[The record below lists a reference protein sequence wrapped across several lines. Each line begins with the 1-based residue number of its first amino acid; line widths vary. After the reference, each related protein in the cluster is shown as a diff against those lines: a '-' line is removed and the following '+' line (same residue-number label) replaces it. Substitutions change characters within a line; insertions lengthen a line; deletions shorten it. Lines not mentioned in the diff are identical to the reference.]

1 MTDTAAG
8 SPTLPIQPIQPTS
21 LDPADPAAWEAFR
34 DQAHRMLDD
43 MIGHLRTLREQPV
56 WRPIPA
62 ALRTRWREPLPARP
76 VPVAELHERFLA
88 EVLPHAVGNAHPRFM
103 GWVQGAGTPEGLLAE
118 MLAAGLNANVG
129 GRDQMPLEV
138 ERQVVHWMRE
148 LFDFPDTASGLLVTG
163 SSTANL
169 IGVLVA
175 RTRALGV
182 DSRRDGLGV
191 DGLRLV
197 AYTSAAAHGCVAQA
211 MAIAGLGSAALRR
224 VPVDADHRI
233 DVAALRRML
242 AADRA
247 AGLQPFLVVGT
258 AGTVDVGAIDD
269 LDALATL
276 CAAERLW
283 FHVDGAFGA
292 LARLSPALAPRL
304 AGIERADS
312 LALDFHKWG
321 QVPYDAG
328 FVLVREQSAQLAAFA
343 SPAAYLARH
352 PRGLAAGS
360 PWPCDL
366 GPDLSRGFRALKVW
380 FTVMAHGRER
390 LGAAIEANCR
400 LARRL
405 AERVDADARLQRLAP
420 VALNIVC
427 LRYVGAAPDL
437 ADGPPLDEAALDALN
452 AELVADLHESGV
464 AAPST
469 TTIGGRTAVR
479 VALVN
484 HRTVEA
490 DLDLLLEALHHF
502 GRLRLRQARVSGSG
516 LPILSDESSR

>member
-1 MTDTAAG
+1 MGNTCRE
-8 SPTLPIQPIQPTS
+8 L
-21 LDPADPAAWEAFR
+21 
-34 DQAHRMLDD
+34 AHRRHFVGLQQA
-43 MIGHLRTLREQPV
+43 GPR
-56 WRPIPA
+56 RP
-62 ALRTRWREPLPARP
+62 
-76 VPVAELHERFLA
+76 
-88 EVLPHAVGNAHPRFM
+88 G
-103 GWVQGAGTPEGLLAE
+103 
-118 MLAAGLNANVG
+118 
-129 GRDQMPLEV
+129 
-138 ERQVVHWMRE
+138 
-148 LFDFPDTASGLLVTG
+148 
-163 SSTANL
+163 
-169 IGVLVA
+169 
-175 RTRALGV
+175 
-182 DSRRDGLGV
+182 
-191 DGLRLV
+191 
-197 AYTSAAAHGCVAQA
+197 VAQ
-211 MAIAGLGSAALRR
+211 
-224 VPVDADHRI
+224 V
-233 DVAALRRML
+233 
-242 AADRA
+242 
-247 AGLQPFLVVGT
+247 
-258 AGTVDVGAIDD
+258 
-269 LDALATL
+269 
-276 CAAERLW
+276 
-283 FHVDGAFGA
+283 
-292 LARLSPALAPRL
+292 RL
-304 AGIERADS
+304 AKHRA
-312 LALDFHKWG
+312 G
-321 QVPYDAG
+321 QVG
-328 FVLVREQSAQLAAFA
+328 AQLAAFA

-390 LGAAIEANCR
+390 LGAAIEASCR

-427 LRYVGAAPDL
+427 LRYVGAAPDD
-437 ADGPPLDEAALDALN
+437 AGGTPLDEAALDALN